1 MVRGKENLII
11 SRVLDRFMLTDQLKR
26 VNKRIIRTKLSK
38 ERREDVGRVWG
49 KKESEKMRRK
59 VAKKRNDSRCEEV
72 KKEGGW
78 L

>member
-59 VAKKRNDSRCEEV
+59 VAKKRNDSGCEEV

>member
-38 ERREDVGRVWG
+38 ERREDVFG
-49 KKESEKMRRK
+49 ERRN
-59 VAKKRNDSRCEEV
+59 VRS
-72 KKEGGW
+72 
-78 L
+78 